1 LTGRRWVS
9 LGQEGE
15 TTQCDGSGQMNVVGR
30 RSEEGRE
37 TNLGLGLVFY
47 SRDLC
52 PALLYPRTNT
62 TWGGKRMDPAEVV
75 PSKFCPGVGT
85 GLRKVLARE
94 GGVSMGSEDAPGC
107 SSRR

>member
-1 LTGRRWVS
+1 
-9 LGQEGE
+9 
-15 TTQCDGSGQMNVVGR
+15 MNVVGR